1 MAADDEQEDD
11 HPGEGRRAGPTD
23 PTLPA
28 KPDAEPPSAT
38 PRVHLP
44 DRYQGLGLLGG
55 GGMGHV
61 IRALDRQL
69 GREVAI
75 KTLTPALQSEDGLE
89 RLQREARAIAALR
102 HPAIV
107 GIYDIDVG
115 AGILVMELVTGGS
128 LAELLSKESKLSE
141 ERALSIARPILSA
154 LAAMH
159 AEGIIHRD
167 VKPSNI
173 LIGDDDQPKL
183 CDFGVVH
190 TLDSELTM
198 DGVQPGTPAYMAP
211 EQRDGGRA
219 DERSDVYSAGV
230 TLFEMLTGRR
240 FKNEPKKS
248 GPDLAKVMRAEGVAP
263 WLAAAVARAVA
274 EHPAERYASARELLD
289 ALEGRG
295 VATGAKRRRI
305 ALLASFAAL
314 LSLGAFV
321 LFRSQDG
328 VADTTAEP
336 LRPDVV
342 AFVPFEEH
350 TGDEGLAF
358 TAHGVP
364 RALGTRVQQAM
375 PNAGVASYDALRDAL
390 PPGDHLT
397 ARWLEVARERGAQV
411 VVGGRIE
418 PAPGGSISIAAV
430 ILRLRDTD
438 NPERVDEVV
447 VTGRPADI
455 DQLIADATSR
465 IALRLYGRRPSA
477 DALGTIHS
485 LEALRGH
492 HHGVDALRRAR
503 FDDAVDALEEVVALE
518 PDYPEAWYH
527 LSIARTWAG
536 GLGQR
541 DAFRAIDRALALVQG
556 RREQMLL
563 RAMRLMTEER
573 SREAAELLEPL
584 RAEYPRDRDVLYTL
598 GEAYHHGGDVAEGL
612 AAFRAALHVSPG
624 FLPSIVHPTRVY
636 RASRDERNAR
646 ECIDMRRRFGEEDQA
661 QKDEVLLDFAMRRY
675 DEILARPVPAEP
687 RYARRGTMLAHLGS
701 LLVTGEDERAVAL
714 LTGDMSDLRHTV
726 IRWSAPTVLTAIAY
740 RRGDSRGAREHGA
753 RAAMV
758 AAEHDS
764 PYYRGEARSALGIV
778 RALAGDVPGAR
789 TDLSAVESEDYGART
804 PRTVIVFRAL
814 AGRLVDDEALLE
826 DALETEDRDVRM
838 LAQGLRHEMRGDHER
853 AAGTLA
859 LALDAPTEG
868 YFDIVILDALARNR
882 LAIGDGAGAR
892 AACNEIERPAVYH
905 PYREP
910 ALASCKRAA
919 P

>member
-1 MAADDEQEDD
+1 MAADDDQGGSEI
-11 HPGEGRRAGPTD
+11 RRAGPTD

-28 KPDAEPPSAT
+28 KPDAEPPTDA
-38 PRVHLP
+38 PRVRLP
-44 DRYQGLGLLGG
+44 ERYQALGLLGG

-75 KTLTPALQSEDGLE
+75 KALTPALQSTDGIA

-107 GIYDIDVG
+107 GIYDIDVD

-128 LAELLSKESKLSE
+128 LAELLQRESKLSQA
-141 ERALSIARPILSA
+141 RALSIAQPILSA
-154 LAAMH
+154 LTAMH

-173 LIGDDDQPKL
+173 LIDEDGDAKL

-190 TLDSELTM
+190 TLDSDLTM

-240 FKNEPKKS
+240 FKNESKKT
-248 GPDLAKVMRAEGVAP
+248 GPELERVMRAEGVAG

-274 EHPAERYASARELLD
+274 EDPADRHESARELLA
-289 ALEGRG
+289 ALSDPGG
-295 VATGAKRRRI
+295 SAQSSRRRV
-305 ALLASFAAL
+305 ALLVAFAAL
-314 LSLGAFV
+314 LSLGAYAA
-321 LFRSQDG
+321 LRSEDSE
-328 VADTTAEP
+328 AHTTAEP

-375 PNAGVASYDALRDAL
+375 PTAGVAGYDALRDAL
-390 PPGDHLT
+390 PPGEHPT
-397 ARWLEVARERGAQV
+397 ARWLEAAHERGAQV
-411 VVGGRIE
+411 VIGGRVE
-418 PAPGGSISIAAV
+418 PAAGGSIAIACV
-430 ILRLRDTD
+430 ILRVRDAGS
-438 NPERVDEVV
+438 PERVDEVV
-447 VTGRPADI
+447 VTGRAAEI
-455 DQLIADATSR
+455 DHLIAEAATQISV
-465 IALRLYGRRPSA
+465 RLYGRRPSA

-492 HHGVDALRRAR
+492 HHGVDALRRAS
-503 FDDAVDALEEVVALE
+503 FGEAVTALEEVVALE

-527 LSIARTWAG
+527 LSIARTWSG
-536 GLGQR
+536 GVGQR

-624 FLPSIVHPTRVY
+624 FLPSIVHPARVY

-646 ECIDMRRRFGEEDQA
+646 EHIELRRRFGEEDQA
-661 QKDEVLLDFAMRRY
+661 RKDEILLDFALRRY
-675 DEILARPVPAEP
+675 DEILTRSVPAQP
-687 RYARRGTMLAHLGS
+687 PFTRRGTMLAHIGS
-701 LLVTGEDERAVAL
+701 LLVTGEDERAVTL
-714 LTGDMSDLRHTV
+714 LAGEMSDVRHTV
-726 IRWSAPTVLTAIAY
+726 IRWGAPTVLTAIAY
-740 RRGDSRGAREHGA
+740 RRDDARGVREHGA
-753 RAAMV
+753 RAAVV

-764 PYYRGEARSALGIV
+764 PYFRGEARASLGIV
-778 RALAGDVPGAR
+778 RAMAGDAR
-789 TDLSAVESEDYGART
+789 AARADLSAVDSEDYGART
-804 PRTVIVFRAL
+804 PRTVLVFRAL
-814 AGRLVDDEALLE
+814 VGRLTGDDALLE
-826 DALETEDRDVRM
+826 DALEVEDRDVRM
-838 LAQGLRHEMRGDHER
+838 LAEGLRQEMRGDPEH

-868 YFDIVILDALARNR
+868 YFDIVIRDALVRNR

-910 ALASCKRAA
+910 ALATCRRASR
-919 P
+919 